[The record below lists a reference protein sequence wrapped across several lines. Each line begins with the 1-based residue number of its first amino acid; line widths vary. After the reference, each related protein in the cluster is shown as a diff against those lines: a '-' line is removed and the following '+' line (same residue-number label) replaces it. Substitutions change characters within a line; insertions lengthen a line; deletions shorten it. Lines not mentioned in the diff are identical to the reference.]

1 MVDTRVEESWQEKIW
16 SPSKRSSVIEIFKP
30 PYDMRTLHQV
40 IFARLSIEE
49 VSLEP

>member
-1 MVDTRVEESWQEKIW
+1 MAGVDLVSVNK
-16 SPSKRSSVIEIFKP
+16 SSVIEIFKP
-30 PYDMRTLHQV
+30 SYEMRTLHQV